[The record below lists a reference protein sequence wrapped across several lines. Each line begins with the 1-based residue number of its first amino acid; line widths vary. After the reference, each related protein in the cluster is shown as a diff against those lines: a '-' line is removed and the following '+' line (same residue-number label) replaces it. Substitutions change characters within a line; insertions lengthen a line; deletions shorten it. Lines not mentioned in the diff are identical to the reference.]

1 MPKNILILLFTLF
14 VVVKLQVQMKE
25 STFTISIDSHPEEDN
40 LDEETKNINKMKYLL
55 DLFIETRHWDSD
67 TRLDPETFTQMF
79 AYVVH
84 NSIFTESKHEDMELL
99 GERIMEKYGKPIFVE
114 NVNELFVVD
123 ELKSE
128 FNKLK
133 NPENQ

>member
-1 MPKNILILLFTLF
+1 MSRNILILLFTLF
-14 VVVKLQVQMKE
+14 VAVKLQVQMKE
-25 STFTISIDSHPEEDN
+25 NVFTISIDSHPEEDN

-84 NSIFTESKHEDMELL
+84 NSIFIESKHEDMELL

-133 NPENQ
+133 NPEN